1 MSDSNNTPSR
11 GCSYESN
18 KIYLKEIR
26 PRIDGDSVEVWL
38 LSGFGDRN
46 NITRSQRIC
55 GLMKRYYTRW
65 KGTIYTSS
73 LQF

>member
-26 PRIDGDSVEVWL
+26 PELMEIQWK
-38 LSGFGDRN
+38 
-46 NITRSQRIC
+46 C
-55 GLMKRYYTRW
+55 GYFLDLEIE
-65 KGTIYTSS
+65 TI
-73 LQF
+73 